1 MAREKLFDCT
11 VLAGNASACLD
22 LSGYGNALQ
31 FNNPIEQVDTTSFA
45 DLVRRREATLEDAD
59 FSLSLQNEQ
68 NAEPSTI
75 LEALHGNAD
84 GFYGWVESNAAMAE
98 ADYGLFVQAIGLQ
111 LERTGELGAVS
122 MINISGMGNGHFVI
136 SRVLQ
141 QDESQTV
148 TNSSTGFQ
156 LGALADGKTRYATMW
171 VLSATAGTLDVIVE
185 SNAGAGFG
193 APNTQITFPQVSAV
207 SAIQRSVAG
216 PITDDYW
223 RVTNTIATG
232 PFVAVVMIGDD

>member
-11 VLAGNASACLD
+11 VLAGNAAACVD

-45 DLVRRREATLEDAD
+45 DLIRRREATLENSD

-68 NAEPSTI
+68 SAEPSAI
-75 LEALHGNAD
+75 IEALHGDLN
-84 GFYGWVESNAAMAE
+84 GLYGWIESNAAMAE
-98 ADYGLFVQAIGLQ
+98 GDYGLFVQAIGLQ
-111 LERTGELGAVS
+111 ADRTGELGAVS
-122 MINISGMGNGHFVI
+122 MINLSGNGNGHFVI
-136 SRVLQ
+136 GRVLQ

-156 LGALADGKTRYATMW
+156 LGALAAGKTRYATMW
-171 VLSATAGTLDVIVE
+171 VLSATAGTLDTIVE
-185 SNAGAGFG
+185 SDDNGGFSSP
-193 APNTQITFPQVSAV
+193 ATRMTFAQASAV
-207 SAIQRSVAG
+207 GAFQRSVAG
-216 PITDDYW
+216 PITDDFW

-232 PFVAVVMIGDD
+232 PFVTVVMIGDS